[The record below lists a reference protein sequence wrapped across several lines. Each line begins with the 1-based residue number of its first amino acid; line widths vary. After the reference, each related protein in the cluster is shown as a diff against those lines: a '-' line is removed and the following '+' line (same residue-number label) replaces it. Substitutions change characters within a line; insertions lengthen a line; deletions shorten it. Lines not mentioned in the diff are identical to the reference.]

1 MLSAKDYLPLLHF
14 FSSTGWDLTDL
25 RTHWYYTVA
34 QSGYIMKTSNGKKIL
49 AGDGCKQSKEAR
61 YMPGVK
67 KLFQESEDTTKPTYI
82 FGHLY
87 GAIGALAESSKEVFC
102 IPMRM
107 SIQDGLSEAA
117 DWEEST
123 VSNKSHVEQIIQ
135 NGSEV
140 AEQVGDSVLLLDRYF
155 LTRPALKMLN
165 KCNAEAKHKLYIVTK
180 AKDNNLTAYE
190 EPEPKKPGQRGA
202 PRKKG
207 ATIKPWTYFKN
218 KDLFQNATVKMYGE
232 EKEVQY
238 LCRDLLWGK
247 GLYQKLRFVLVMIG
261 DTRSILVST
270 DLTLP
275 PTEIIVLYSR
285 RFRIETLF
293 RSFKQDICGFG
304 YHFWTKAIEKMNRF
318 KKKDDPDPLSKI
330 SEEDDQKKVLRK
342 VRAIECFVHLCCI
355 ATGIIQLLSF
365 QENEESKVHRAF
377 YLRTYRRK
385 KASEAMV
392 LWYLRKYFF
401 ALLASKSDLSIS
413 QIIRKAQNGEFRKKK
428 GA

>member
-1 MLSAKDYLPLLHF
+1 MLRDDKMGITSIVRTFMLSAKDYLPLLHF

-165 KCNAEAKHKLYIVTK
+165 NQRWVHSPPLGACA
-180 AKDNNLTAYE
+180 
-190 EPEPKKPGQRGA
+190 PER
-202 PRKKG
+202 R
-207 ATIKPWTYFKN
+207 
-218 KDLFQNATVKMYGE
+218 
-232 EKEVQY
+232 
-238 LCRDLLWGK
+238 CR
-247 GLYQKLRFVLVMIG
+247 
-261 DTRSILVST
+261 
-270 DLTLP
+270 
-275 PTEIIVLYSR
+275 
-285 RFRIETLF
+285 
-293 RSFKQDICGFG
+293 
-304 YHFWTKAIEKMNRF
+304 
-318 KKKDDPDPLSKI
+318 
-330 SEEDDQKKVLRK
+330 
-342 VRAIECFVHLCCI
+342 
-355 ATGIIQLLSF
+355 
-365 QENEESKVHRAF
+365 
-377 YLRTYRRK
+377 
-385 KASEAMV
+385 
-392 LWYLRKYFF
+392 
-401 ALLASKSDLSIS
+401 
-413 QIIRKAQNGEFRKKK
+413 
-428 GA
+428 